1 MMGFTGTGAR
11 RRLRIG
17 ALIAAIAL
25 AVTGL
30 TLAGLAGAENQPSV
44 RQKGYPPNPCNPD
57 QSLYAKITK
66 HPRKRTTSK
75 RAVFKFKALF
85 CSNSQEFT
93 AANFKCKL
101 DDADYRKCDSP
112 KRYRHLRRGK
122 HKFSVKP
129 VARGFG
135 PGKADSFRWT
145 IKRG

>member
-1 MMGFTGTGAR
+1 MNGFTGTGTR

-17 ALIAAIAL
+17 ALIVAL
-25 AVTGL
+25 ALAAAGL

-44 RQKGYPPNPCNPD
+44 RQKGYPDNPCGPT

-66 HPRKRTTSK
+66 HPKKRTTSK
-75 RAVFKFKALF
+75 RAEFRFKALF
-85 CSNSQEFT
+85 CTTGTEFT

-101 DDADYRKCDSP
+101 DKADFKKCDSP

-122 HKFSVKP
+122 HKFTVKP

-135 PGKADSFRWT
+135 PGKSDSFSWR